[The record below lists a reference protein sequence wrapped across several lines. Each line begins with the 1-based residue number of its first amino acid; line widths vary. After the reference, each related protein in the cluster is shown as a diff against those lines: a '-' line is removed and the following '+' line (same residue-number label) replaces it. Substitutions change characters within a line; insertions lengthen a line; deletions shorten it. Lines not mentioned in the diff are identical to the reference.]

1 MEFLDNIDSLSYA
14 VEEDC
19 LVEIAGDFYCIADSN
34 SCSGCK
40 HREYCDGGVEES
52 IYVDFIPP
60 ARSVIKTQ
68 SDSVRKDSMLEDFK
82 EGSEFYEGA
91 WRESG
96 NGYLGASKKRVYKK
110 IIDMGVVPYKNRE
123 INFIIFNFETDE
135 YICLR
140 QRCSKCEHQ
149 SYCKNELIKKDSFES
164 VVSVTDLAAQ
174 EPRSFTITTKST
186 GNLERNWVNVFYN
199 DSIRGVGKPYQLF
212 EIFFRKFGVDTEKDY
227 IWFKWVNSR
236 FFYNK
241 EELYNFAYYLS
252 EAGNT
257 SLSEEDRNSFRDL
270 SKSLMEKWGE
280 DFNSFRERFIK

>member
-1 MEFLDNIDSLSYA
+1 MQLMDKIGSLSYA

-19 LVEIAGDFYCIADSN
+19 LVEIAGDYYCVAET
-34 SCSGCK
+34 CSGCK
-40 HREYCDGGVEES
+40 HSEYCSKGSEEN
-52 IYVDFIPP
+52 IYIDFIPP

-68 SDSVRKDSMLEDFK
+68 CNSKREESMIEDYNENAK
-82 EGSEFYEGA
+82 FYEGA

-96 NGYLGASKKRVYKK
+96 HGYLGASKKRAYKK
-110 IIDMGVVPYKNRE
+110 VLDLGVVPYKNRE
-123 INFIIFNFETDE
+123 IDFIVFNFETSE
-135 YICLR
+135 YICIR

-164 VVSVTDLAAQ
+164 IVSVTDLAAQ

-199 DSIRGVGKPYQLF
+199 DSIRGIGKPYQLF
-212 EIFFRKFGVDTEKDY
+212 ESFFRKSGVDTEKDY
-227 IWFKWVNSR
+227 LWFKWVNSR

-252 EAGNT
+252 EAGNS
-257 SLSEEDRNSFRDL
+257 SLSEEERNSFKEE
-270 SKSLMEKWGE
+270 SKKLMIMWDN
-280 DFNSFRERFIK
+280 DFKSYKDRFTR